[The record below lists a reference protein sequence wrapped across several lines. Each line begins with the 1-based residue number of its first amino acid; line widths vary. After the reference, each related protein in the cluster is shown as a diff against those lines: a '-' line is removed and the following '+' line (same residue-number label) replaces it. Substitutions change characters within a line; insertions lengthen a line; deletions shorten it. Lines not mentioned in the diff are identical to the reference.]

1 MVIRSIVRS
10 LGDYESSDSDSDH
23 EAADTELLSDDEGD
37 GDVLGDIDGGS
48 AWDTRATTGEC
59 IRELKECE
67 CVRIQG
73 SMPFNI
79 LYAKEVACHLV
90 INAIF
95 YSLILYH
102 PLDHTFLAFQSIVCV
117 CVCVCV

>member
-37 GDVLGDIDGGS
+37 GDVLGDIDGES

-59 IRELKECE
+59 IREKNASVLELKG
-67 CVRIQG
+67 R
-73 SMPFNI
+73 
-79 LYAKEVACHLV
+79 CHL
-90 INAIF
+90 IYFMQKKLHATL
-95 YSLILYH
+95 S
-102 PLDHTFLAFQSIVCV
+102 
-117 CVCVCV
+117 